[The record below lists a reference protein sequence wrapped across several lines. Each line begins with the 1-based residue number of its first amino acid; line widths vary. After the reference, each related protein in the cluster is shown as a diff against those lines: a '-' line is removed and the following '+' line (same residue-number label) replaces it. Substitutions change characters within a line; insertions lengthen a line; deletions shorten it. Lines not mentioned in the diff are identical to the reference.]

1 MSTLETVCSQ
11 LSAHKEWVGDGG
23 EKGAKTKQAL
33 MSWEKGEREQW
44 KRCLARSHQH
54 QVTQSNLEAEE

>member
-1 MSTLETVCSQ
+1 MDSRDSLFPAV
-11 LSAHKEWVGDGG
+11 SAQRVGDGG

-44 KRCLARSHQH
+44 KRCLARSRQH

>member
-1 MSTLETVCSQ
+1 MDSRISLFPAV
-11 LSAHKEWVGDGG
+11 SAQRVGDGG
-23 EKGAKTKQAL
+23 GKGAKTKQAL